1 MKKLWGLVL
10 LIPYYNFGGENI
22 EELKLYRINE
32 LYARYIYYQDEKVLK
47 AFDIKSKRPFI
58 GIILKI
64 NEINYFAPL
73 SSPKMKHKSM
83 KNTIDFI
90 KINNGRDG
98 VINLNN
104 MIPIPKEQ
112 YYEINVKEEI
122 RKDRKYGIILK
133 YQIKWCNNNKIQI
146 INNARKLYNLII
158 KEKANLNLK
167 KRCCNFKML
176 EERLNQYILNQEK
189 SE

>member
-1 MKKLWGLVL
+1 MKKLGDQFY
-10 LIPYYNFGGENI
+10 LIPYYNFGGEDI

-47 AFDIKSKRPFI
+47 SFDIKSKRPFI

-64 NEINYFAPL
+64 NEISYFAPL
-73 SSPKMKHKSM
+73 SSPKKKHEEM

-104 MIPIPKEQ
+104 MIPIPEDQ

-122 RKDRKYGIILK
+122 RKDKKYGIILK
-133 YQIKWCNNNKIQI
+133 YQIKWCNNNKMQI

-158 KEKANLNLK
+158 NEKANLSLK
-167 KRCCNFKML
+167 KRCCNFKIL
-176 EERLNQYILNQEK
+176 EKKLNQYILNQEK

>member
-1 MKKLWGLVL
+1 MK
-10 LIPYYNFGGENI
+10 NI

-32 LYARYIYYQDEKVLK
+32 KYAKYIYNQDEKVLK
-47 AFDIKSKRPFI
+47 AYDIKNKTPFI

-73 SSPKMKHKSM
+73 SSPKKKHERM
-83 KNTIDFI
+83 KNSIDFI

-104 MIPIPKEQ
+104 MIPIPEEQ
-112 YYEINVKEEI
+112 YNEINIKEEMQ
-122 RKDRKYGIILK
+122 KDRKYGIILK
-133 YQIKWCNNNKIQI
+133 YQIKWCNENKEQI
-146 INNARKLYNLII
+146 INNAKRLYNLITN
-158 KEKANLNLK
+158 EKANLSLT
-167 KRCCNFKML
+167 KRCCDFKFL
-176 EERLNQYILNQEK
+176 ETKLNQFILNQEK